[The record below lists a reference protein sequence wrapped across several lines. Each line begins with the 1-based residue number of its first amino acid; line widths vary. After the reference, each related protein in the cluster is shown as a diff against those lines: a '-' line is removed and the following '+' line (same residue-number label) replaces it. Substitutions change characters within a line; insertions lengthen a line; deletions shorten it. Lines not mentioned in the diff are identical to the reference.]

1 MQVSTTRH
9 GPPITKNKPFAWSYS
24 KLRNYETCPKRHLHV
39 DILKD
44 FREGESEALLWGNRV
59 HKYLAESL
67 AKRIPPHPDVAEY
80 TPWLEKILAGGGD
93 ILVEQQL
100 AIKEDFSPCEWF
112 SKQAW
117 FRAIADVIQLK
128 GAVGVVRDFKTGKIV
143 EDSVQL
149 MLTAACMFSH
159 YPQLQVVRSQFIWLA
174 ENADTTLDIKRE
186 ELPTMWSNLWS
197 RIEELKHAHVSGSFP
212 PTPNRLCR
220 RWCPVVVCP
229 HHGQSHGG

>member
-1 MQVSTTRH
+1 
-9 GPPITKNKPFAWSYS
+9 
-24 KLRNYETCPKRHLHV
+24 V
-39 DILKD
+39 DVAKD

-59 HKYLAESL
+59 HKMLAE
-67 AKRIPPHPDVAEY
+67 AIEKHRTPADVKDY
-80 TPWLEKILAGGGD
+80 QPWIDMIVRGGGD
-93 ILVEQQL
+93 IRVEQQL

-112 SKQAW
+112 GKEAW
-117 FRAIADVIQLK
+117 YRAIADVIQLK
-128 GAVGVVRDFKTGKIV
+128 GPVGIVRDWKTGKIV

-159 YPQLQVVRSQFIWLA
+159 YPELQVVRSQFIWLA

-197 RIEELKHAHVSGSFP
+197 RIEELKDAHASGNYP

-220 RWCPVVVCP
+220 RWCPVVTCP
-229 HHGQSHGG
+229 HHGQAHGG